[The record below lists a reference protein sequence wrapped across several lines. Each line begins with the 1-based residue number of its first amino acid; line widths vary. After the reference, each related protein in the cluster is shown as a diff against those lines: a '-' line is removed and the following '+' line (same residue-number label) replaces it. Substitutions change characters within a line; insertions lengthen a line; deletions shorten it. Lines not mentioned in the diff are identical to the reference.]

1 MNGRLDGD
9 VMKRRYAAC
18 WVILAAL
25 FLASCATLL
34 GPREVEIPLARLQES
49 IAGRFPFNNRF
60 LELLDI
66 RVTNPRVTLQPDSNR
81 ILTSMDAAVAP
92 PFMKKSWNGNLA
104 VSGQLRFDPARNA
117 LVLAEPRVE
126 TFNVSGLDPL
136 YANQITRVGSL
147 LAEQILKDV
156 PLYTFRPDQLRY
168 SGTAFLPTRITT
180 RSNGLVV
187 TFEPA
192 R

>member
-1 MNGRLDGD
+1 MAFVLS
-9 VMKRRYAAC
+9 
-18 WVILAAL
+18 
-25 FLASCATLL
+25 SCATLL

-66 RVTNPRVTLQPDSNR
+66 RVTNPRVTLQPGTNR
-81 ILTSMDAAVAP
+81 ILTSMDASVAP
-92 PFMKKSWNGNLA
+92 PLTNRTWNGNFA
-104 VSGQLRFDPARNA
+104 VSGQLRVDPSRNA

-126 TFNVSGLDPL
+126 TFNVHGLDPL

-156 PLYTFRPDQLRY
+156 PLYTFRPEDFRQA
-168 SGTAFLPTRITT
+168 GTAFTPTKITT
-180 RSNGLVV
+180 GTNALVV

>member
-1 MNGRLDGD
+1 
-9 VMKRRYAAC
+9 MKRRFAAFAA
-18 WVILAAL
+18 VMAAL
-25 FLASCATLL
+25 FLASCATML
-34 GPREVEIPLARLQES
+34 GPRDVEIPLAKLQES

-66 RVTNPRVTLQPDSNR
+66 RVTNPRVALQPDSNR
-81 ILTSMDAAVAP
+81 ILTSMDASIAP
-92 PFMKKSWNGNLA
+92 PFMNRSWSGNLA

-117 LVLAEPRVE
+117 LVLGEPRVE
-126 TFNVSGLDPL
+126 TFNVNGLDPL

-147 LAEQILKDV
+147 LAEELLKDI
-156 PLYTFRPDQLRY
+156 PLYTFRPDELRY
-168 SGTAFLPTRITT
+168 GGTTYNPTRITT
-180 RSNGLVV
+180 RSNSLVV

>member
-1 MNGRLDGD
+1 
-9 VMKRRYAAC
+9 MKRRFAAFGA
-18 WVILAAL
+18 VVAAL

-34 GPREVEIPLARLQES
+34 GPRNVEIPLAKLQEAIS
-49 IAGRFPFNNRF
+49 GRFPFNNRF

-66 RVTNPRVTLQPDSNR
+66 RVTNPRVALQPDANR
-81 ILTSMDAAVAP
+81 ILTSMDASIAP
-92 PFMKKSWNGNLA
+92 PFLNRTWNGNLA
-104 VSGQLRFDPARNA
+104 VSGQLRFDPARSA

-136 YANQITRVGSL
+136 YANQITRVGGL
-147 LAEQILKDV
+147 LAEQLLKDI
-156 PLYTFRPDQLRY
+156 PLYTFSPDELRY
-168 SGTAFLPTRITT
+168 GGTRFNPTTITT

>member
-1 MNGRLDGD
+1 MKLRHVSF
-9 VMKRRYAAC
+9 VMFFT
-18 WVILAAL
+18 AL
-25 FLASCATLL
+25 LLASCATLL
-34 GPREVEIPLARLQES
+34 GPRDMEIPLARLQES
-49 IAGRFPFNNRF
+49 IASRFPFNNRY

-66 RVTNPRVTLQPDSNR
+66 RVTNPRVRLLPESNR
-81 ILTSMDAAVAP
+81 ILTSMDTSVAP
-92 PFMKKSWNGNLA
+92 PFLKQAWNGNLA

-126 TFNVSGLDPL
+126 QFAVKGLDPL
-136 YANQITRVGSL
+136 YANQITKVGML
-147 LAEQILKDV
+147 LTEQLLKDL
-156 PLYTFRPDQLRY
+156 PLYTFRPEDFGYAGARLIP
-168 SGTAFLPTRITT
+168 SKITT

>member
-1 MNGRLDGD
+1 
-9 VMKRRYAAC
+9 MKRRFAAFGA
-18 WVILAAL
+18 VLAAL

-34 GPREVEIPLARLQES
+34 GPRDVEIPLARLQEA

-66 RVTNPRVTLQPDSNR
+66 RVTNPQVALQPDTNR
-81 ILTSMDAAVAP
+81 ILTSMDASIAP
-92 PFMKKSWNGNLA
+92 PLMNRVWNGNLA
-104 VSGQLRFDPARNA
+104 VSGQLRVDPARNA

-126 TFNVSGLDPL
+126 SFNINGLDPL
-136 YANQITRVGSL
+136 YANQITRVGIL
-147 LAEQILKDV
+147 LAEQILKDI
-156 PLYTFRPDQLRY
+156 PLYTFRPEDLRMG
-168 SGTAFLPTRITT
+168 GTAFNPTRITT

-187 TFEPA
+187 TFEPV

>member
-1 MNGRLDGD
+1 
-9 VMKRRYAAC
+9 MKRRI
-18 WVILAAL
+18 VSFAL
-25 FLASCATLL
+25 IIISVVLSSCATLM

-49 IAGRFPFNNRF
+49 ISRRFPFNNRF

-66 RVTNPRVTLQPDSNR
+66 RVTNPRVTLQPESNR
-81 ILTSMDAAVAP
+81 ILTSMDTVVAP
-92 PFMKKSWNGNLA
+92 PFMKNAWTGNFA
-104 VSGQLRFDPARNA
+104 VSGQLRFDPSRNA

-126 TFNVSGLDPL
+126 TFNVNGLDPL
-136 YANQITRVGSL
+136 YANQLTRVGSL

-156 PLYTFRPDQLRY
+156 PLYTFHPEDLRY
-168 SGTAFLPTRITT
+168 AGAAFNPTKITT
-180 RSNGLVV
+180 RPDSLVV

>member
-1 MNGRLDGD
+1 
-9 VMKRRYAAC
+9 MKQRNAS
-18 WVILAAL
+18 ILLMFAAL
-25 FLASCATLL
+25 LLASCATLL
-34 GPREVEIPLARLQES
+34 GPRNVEIPLARLQD
-49 IAGRFPFNNRF
+49 AMANRFPFNNRY

-66 RVTNPRVTLQPDSNR
+66 RLTNPQVSLQPDSNR
-81 ILTSMDAAVAP
+81 ILTSMDAAIAP
-92 PFMKKSWNGNLA
+92 PFMNRSWNGNFA
-104 VSGQLRFDPARNA
+104 VSGQLRFDPSRNA

-136 YANQITRVGSL
+136 YANQIRRIGSL
-147 LAEQILKDV
+147 IAEQLLKDA
-156 PLYTFRPDQLRY
+156 PLYTFRPDELSY
-168 SGTAFLPTRITT
+168 AGTRFNPTQILT

>member
-1 MNGRLDGD
+1 
-9 VMKRRYAAC
+9 MKRR
-18 WVILAAL
+18 LFSSAL
-25 FLASCATLL
+25 IFMALVLSSCATLL
-34 GPREVEIPLARLQES
+34 GPRDVEIPLARLQES

-66 RVTNPRVTLQPDSNR
+66 RVTNPRVTLQPESNR
-81 ILTSMDAAVAP
+81 ILTSMDTSVAP
-92 PFMKKSWNGNLA
+92 PFMKNSWTGNFA
-104 VSGQLRFDPARNA
+104 VSGQLRFDPSRNA

-126 TFNVSGLDPL
+126 TFNVNGLDPL
-136 YANQITRVGSL
+136 YANQLTRVGSL

-156 PLYTFRPDQLRY
+156 PLYTFRPEDLRY
-168 SGTAFLPTRITT
+168 GGAVFNPTKITT